1 MDVLTSRWSSGSLG
15 VASSE
20 LDDRGGGR
28 GSLARSNGVGRA
40 LARAGLREMRR
51 GSECGCG
58 RCSKRAGTRGRTMWP
73 RFPATCTSARALV
86 HGGHGEHRADSAGP
100 RRRERGRARGG
111 SGSTT
116 GKAGPQSRERRRAR
130 GRETDADSLAPL
142 GRERVREG
150 AWGRGLPPRPG

>member
-51 GSECGCG
+51 GSECG
-58 RCSKRAGTRGRTMWP
+58 
-73 RFPATCTSARALV
+73 
-86 HGGHGEHRADSAGP
+86 
-100 RRRERGRARGG
+100 
-111 SGSTT
+111 
-116 GKAGPQSRERRRAR
+116 
-130 GRETDADSLAPL
+130 
-142 GRERVREG
+142 
-150 AWGRGLPPRPG
+150 